1 MIICVHLHAFF
12 FTENCSMAQRIV
24 HYLIADRLSEEY
36 PVYDRQRFLTG
47 SLLPDAYRSVR
58 ERDITHYKVS
68 EGDIHYSD
76 FRRFREEYRD
86 RILHDDLYLGYY
98 LHLAE
103 DALYRRYLRTHD
115 YRRPMNLEQRGQLHQ
130 DYHILNSLLIA
141 QHGLRNE
148 LTDPIDLSGEPISR
162 ILSFQ
167 LPELISGLD
176 NDFHEQM
183 HGQCRYVT
191 PDIINGFI
199 AEAYPLCAQEM
210 SAVRNGH
217 FILEPRDYAYRK

>member
-1 MIICVHLHAFF
+1 
-12 FTENCSMAQRIV
+12 MAQRIV
-24 HYLIADRLSEEY
+24 HYLIAVRLAEEY

-76 FRRFREEYRD
+76 FRRFREEFRD
-86 RILHDDLYLGYY
+86 RILQDDLYLGYY

-115 YRRPMNLEQRGQLHQ
+115 YRRPMNLEQRVQLHQ
-130 DYHILNSLLIA
+130 DYHILNSLLIE
-141 QHGLRNE
+141 QHHLRNE
-148 LTDPIDLSGEPISR
+148 LKSPIALSAELISR
-162 ILSFQ
+162 ILPFQ
-167 LPELISGLD
+167 LPELIEELN
-176 NDFHEQM
+176 NDFHEQV
-183 HGQCRYVT
+183 HGTCRYVT

-199 AEAYPLCAQEM
+199 EEAYPFCAQEM

-217 FILEPRDYAYRK
+217 FTLEPRDYAYRR

>member
-1 MIICVHLHAFF
+1 
-12 FTENCSMAQRIV
+12 MAQRIV
-24 HYLIADRLSEEY
+24 HDLIAVRLAEEY

-76 FRRFREEYRD
+76 FRRFREEFRD
-86 RILHDDLYLGYY
+86 RILQDDLYLGYY

-115 YRRPMNLEQRGQLHQ
+115 YRRPMNLEQRVQLHQ
-130 DYHILNSLLIA
+130 DYHILNSLLIE
-141 QHGLRNE
+141 QHHLRNE
-148 LTDPIDLSGEPISR
+148 LKSPIALSAELISR
-162 ILSFQ
+162 ILPFQ
-167 LPELISGLD
+167 LPELIEELN
-176 NDFHEQM
+176 NDFHEQV
-183 HGQCRYVT
+183 HGTCRYVT

-199 AEAYPLCAQEM
+199 EEAYPFCAQEM
-210 SAVRNGH
+210 NAVRNGH
-217 FILEPRDYAYRK
+217 FTLEPHDYAYRK

>member
-1 MIICVHLHAFF
+1 
-12 FTENCSMAQRIV
+12 MAQRIV
-24 HYLIADRLSEEY
+24 HYLIAVLLAEEY
-36 PVYDRQRFLTG
+36 PVSDRQRFLTG

-76 FRRFREEYRD
+76 FRRFREEFRD
-86 RILHDDLYLGYY
+86 RILQDDLYLGYY
-98 LHLAE
+98 LHLVE

-115 YRRPMNLEQRGQLHQ
+115 YRRPMNLEQRVQLHQ
-130 DYHILNSLLIA
+130 DYHILNSLLIK
-141 QHGLRNE
+141 QHGVRNE
-148 LTDPIDLSGEPISR
+148 LTAPIVLAGEPISR

-167 LPELISGLD
+167 LPELIDDLH
-176 NDFHEQM
+176 NDFHEQV

-191 PDIINGFI
+191 PDIINGFVT
-199 AEAYPLCAQEM
+199 EAYPVCAQEM

-217 FILEPRDYAYRK
+217 FTLEPHDYAYRK